1 MFCEPLESRRLMSAS
16 LNASGQLTIT
26 GTAHPD
32 RIWLT
37 LNNGSL
43 VVHQVTRTTATT
55 TTTTRSTFTASAVKS
70 ILVNAGDGND
80 AVSLF
85 TFGNFSVPSTVNGGN
100 GNDVLVGGRGA
111 DHLNGDAGDDILI
124 ALDRSNHDVIN
135 GGTNGARGDIA
146 IVNTSDTVSAVE
158 HVHRLGLA

>member
-16 LNASGQLTIT
+16 LNSAGLLTIT

-37 LNNGSL
+37 LNDGSL
-43 VVHQVTRTTATT
+43 VVHQVTRTPATT
-55 TTTTRSTFTASAVKS
+55 TTSTRTTFTASAAKP

-85 TFGNFSVPSTVNGGN
+85 TFGSFSVPATANGG
-100 GNDVLVGGRGA
+100 
-111 DHLNGDAGDDILI
+111 
-124 ALDRSNHDVIN
+124 
-135 GGTNGARGDIA
+135 
-146 IVNTSDTVSAVE
+146 
-158 HVHRLGLA
+158 

>member
-1 MFCEPLESRRLMSAS
+1 MFCEPLESRRLMSAT
-16 LNASGQLTIT
+16 LNSAGLLTIT
-26 GTAHPD
+26 GTSHPD

-43 VVHQVTRTTATT
+43 TVHEVTRTSSTT
-55 TTTTRSTFTASAVKS
+55 TTHHNTSFTASAVKS

-100 GNDVLVGGRGA
+100 GNDILVGGRGA

-124 ALDRSNHDVIN
+124 ALDRSNHDVITGGSN
-135 GGTNGARGDIA
+135 GTRGDIA
-146 IVNTSDTVSAVE
+146 IVNTGDTVSGVE
-158 HVHRLGLA
+158 HVHRLGMA